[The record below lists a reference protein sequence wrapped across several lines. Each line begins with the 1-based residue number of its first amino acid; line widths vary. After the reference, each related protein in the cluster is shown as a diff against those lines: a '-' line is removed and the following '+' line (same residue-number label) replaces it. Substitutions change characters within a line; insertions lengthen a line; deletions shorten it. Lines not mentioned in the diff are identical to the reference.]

1 MVQLKEAAEFKP
13 TDIKQNS
20 VGQATTR
27 GWLHAESD
35 RGPKPKQGHG
45 LDAQRFINY
54 AASEPSWQVG
64 VIKWVKE
71 SYGFITV
78 RSLKRAE
85 SINMCAN
92 CNRYVYEFKRL
103 FFDHNAVHHCMLIC
117 MI

>member
-78 RSLKRAE
+78 SSLKALT
-85 SINMCAN
+85 
-92 CNRYVYEFKRL
+92 YVPTAIDVCVNSNSSFLTIMPYTT
-103 FFDHNAVHHCMLIC
+103 VS
-117 MI
+117 